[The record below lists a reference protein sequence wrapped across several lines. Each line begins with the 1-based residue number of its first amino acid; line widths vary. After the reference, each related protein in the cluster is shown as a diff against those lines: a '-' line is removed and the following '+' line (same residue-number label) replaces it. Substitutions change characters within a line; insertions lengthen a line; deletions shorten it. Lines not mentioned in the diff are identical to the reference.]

1 MNPKR
6 ILLILVALG
15 LATSSLFADVARD
28 AQGKPLH
35 NIQRA
40 ARGVFDL
47 QKNTVSN
54 LEFYTTNYG
63 IFALNTALSQ
73 GTGIWPRGSQNHY
86 IFGGGVW
93 FAAKKKR
100 PGTNTYRNY
109 VTITYNPNSGG
120 SWMVPGRIEDG
131 DLVDNE
137 AAKKYRVYFST
148 DFYSND
154 GRPLNE
160 NDGPN
165 WPIWDANP
173 DPNAVVTKDRYFG
186 WYISDVGKRNTLTY
200 PKGPAFISGED
211 IFATYKDTD
220 LSRYEGGTAQRRQ
233 EGYPLRLQFEQMI
246 YTWGF
251 GDYRDIV
258 FLAYN
263 ITNRSTDTLKECWVA
278 PVMDVDL
285 AVSTNLHGGA
295 ANDRV
300 KFYQTDTTLNLAF
313 QWTNT
318 DRGERGQGF
327 GYLGFTFL
335 ESPAVIKHYD
345 TVYVTDAN
353 GNPVIDPVTGKKQIL
368 RLDEI
373 IKEDTDFIR
382 KDSAYYAYENQLG
395 LRTFRNWSIDIDP
408 KEDEERYN
416 FIAFGQ
422 KEGDTGPGDKRFM
435 MATGPF
441 NMRPMDTVR
450 VVVGIILANT
460 SKGSDADGS
469 EEDVQELVR
478 KTKFAIDVYNKNFA
492 APKPPERAVFLKAE
506 GLNNAVRLT
515 WDSTA
520 EVSVDPLE
528 RGMDFMGYAL
538 YRARRTDLDAYD
550 PNTIAPNA
558 EFQRGKGPFGWK
570 LLRTWT
576 IPTPF
581 QKSYI
586 RTGDGKDT
594 KYPLIDS
601 LRIVGPYVDANYN
614 IIDSMVVR
622 VMRVPRGCNLYPT
635 SVVRNILY
643 IDNQFKAA
651 NPYPTAPVIAN
662 FDTAFFSQPWGPY
675 FKNIVPL
682 NKKVRLVNSQTGEPI
697 EYPYASFNV
706 KERNFAIDSILTGLI
721 YINRALMKYNPL
733 LYQKKSINVDTA
745 YLNSIPADGLV
756 YKKIDGNLTQTV
768 DTAYLKNTLRFAYID
783 GKPTFIVDAYVPL
796 PKALWMQDEQQVN
809 NALEEIY
816 KFIKEGK
823 ISDYHFRE
831 FESSKEVQQ
840 NVIIPYMAKIT
851 DNRTF
856 FDIGDDNND
865 GIISTNEDPTKTEKI
880 INNVPYYYALRAM
893 DEGDFMQPTPSK
905 YNDASQGLRNFAEVY
920 PAAPRAEKRLKF
932 EVISVDK
939 NIGGLYNFNFYALDP
954 ERAMQLF
961 GGDTLELEF
970 QPYWYQRELRFLGR
984 SENDISKFG
993 LYQRR
998 MTLRNITK
1006 GQTLFDG
1013 ITFFEVQPCYL
1024 ESYRGLFT
1032 ENAFSYVLAD
1042 TLVIDS
1048 VSKKEITFGMPESRE
1063 IITRTGKFSSGNFKE
1078 LGYCYT
1084 RAMEPPAYGTLGFDF
1099 NFTIQ
1104 QFGGNFRPDT
1114 MTIHKYKFA
1123 AGGSTPT
1130 TNATTNVGIKRNAD
1144 KKPNQDIVLTT
1155 QPVNSFYTYQS
1166 YDRVA
1171 GGVVYGSFNNGPG
1184 EYVVEFLPGGEETL
1198 HLEWGPDGNKQNKR
1212 FRVPY
1217 LNVKV
1222 TNRIKYE
1229 RPDPEK
1235 GPDAKAVVTYPDELP
1250 FMFIDT
1256 IPAYT
1261 TAYFQ
1266 FPARYYPDPRNLAYY
1281 GINTN
1286 DYIGKFNI
1294 SAYAWVNG
1302 RRVTALQA
1310 PRAFARPYGTEL
1322 AKKAKTYVG
1331 QGKYYLTG
1339 YSEDGKDTVDFCHA
1353 LDISG
1358 VLFGLD
1364 YVNRGGRF
1372 PNENEWGRKDNY
1384 TFGEDFKPGDKIV
1397 LSTFGGAL
1405 GLPMPG
1411 AKVRVK
1417 ISKPMEEGEKYTD
1430 KLLDQIQ
1437 VVPNPYY
1444 VTHQGQRSPYDAK
1457 IYFTRLPKVCTI
1469 DIYTITGDLVI
1480 SIKHDENN
1488 SSEKD
1493 RYALNVWDLLTK
1505 NGQRIASQTLAAVI
1519 TTPDGAQTIK
1529 NFSIVVG
1536 GFRITAE

>member
-1 MNPKR
+1 MNPKKF
-6 ILLILVALG
+6 LLILVALG
-15 LATSSLFADVARD
+15 LSASSLFADVARD
-28 AQGKPLH
+28 AQGKPLYDV
-35 NIQRA
+35 QRA

-73 GTGIWPRGSQNHY
+73 GSGIWPRGSQNHY

-100 PGTNTYRNY
+100 PGTDQFRNY
-109 VTITYNPNSGG
+109 VTVTYNPNSGA
-120 SWMVPGRIEDG
+120 SWMVPGRIADG

-154 GRPLNE
+154 GKPINE
-160 NDGPN
+160 DDGPN

-186 WYISDVGKRNTLTY
+186 WYIPDVGMRNTNTY

-246 YTWGF
+246 YSWGF

-263 ITNRSTDTLKECWVA
+263 ITNHSTDTLRECWLA
-278 PVMDVDL
+278 PVMDVDM
-285 AVSTNLHGGA
+285 AISSNLSAGA

-300 KFYQTDTTLNLAF
+300 KFYNTDTTLNLAF

-327 GYLGFTFL
+327 GYLGYTFL
-335 ESPAVIKHYD
+335 ESPAVIQHYD
-345 TVYVTDAN
+345 TVWTTD
-353 GNPVIDPVTGKKQIL
+353 PQTGEKKIE
-368 RLDEI
+368 RLDLV
-373 IKEDTDFIR
+373 IKEDSGFIR
-382 KDSAYYAYENQLG
+382 KDSVYYAYSSQLG
-395 LRTFRNWSIDIDP
+395 LRTFRNWSIDYDP
-408 KEDEERYN
+408 KEDDERYS
-416 FIAFGQ
+416 FIAAGIR
-422 KEGDTGPGDKRFM
+422 EGDTGPGDKRFM

-460 SKGSDADGS
+460 SKGGDADGS
-469 EEDVQELVR
+469 EEDVQDLVR

-492 APKPPERAVFLKAE
+492 APKPPNRTVFLKAE
-506 GLNNAVRLT
+506 GMNNAVSIT

-550 PNTIAPNA
+550 QNTIAPNS
-558 EFQRGKGPFGWK
+558 EFPRGKGPLGWK
-570 LLRTWT
+570 LLRKWVM
-576 IPTPF
+576 PTPF
-581 QKSYI
+581 QKSYVK
-586 RTGDGKDT
+586 TGDEKNTD
-594 KYPLIDS
+594 YPAIDS

-622 VMRVPRGCNLYPT
+622 VMRVPNGCNLYPT
-635 SVVRNILY
+635 SVVRNTLY
-643 IDNQFKAA
+643 IDPTFRAN
-651 NPYPTAPVIAN
+651 NPYPTAPVVAN
-662 FDTAFFSQPWGPY
+662 FDTSYYSQPWGPY
-675 FKNIVPL
+675 FNSIA
-682 NKKVRLVNSQTGEPI
+682 NFKKITLTNSQTGELI
-697 EYPYASFNV
+697 DFPYISYNV
-706 KERNFAIDSILTGLI
+706 KERNFFADSILTGLI

-733 LYQKKSINVDTA
+733 LYQKKSINIDTA

-756 YKKIDGNLTQTV
+756 YLKDNGNLTQTV
-768 DTAYLKNTLRFAYID
+768 DTAYLKNTLRSAYID
-783 GKPTFIVDAYVPL
+783 GKLTFIVDAYVPL
-796 PKALWMQDEQQVN
+796 PKNQWMQNEDQVN
-809 NALEEIY
+809 NALQEIY
-816 KFIKEGK
+816 KLILEGK
-823 ISDYHFRE
+823 VSDYHFRE
-831 FESSKEVQQ
+831 FESTPDVQQ

-851 DNRTF
+851 NNRTF
-856 FDIGDDNND
+856 IDIGDDNND
-865 GIISTNEDPTKTEKI
+865 GVITTNDDPTKTEKL
-880 INNVPYYYALRAM
+880 INNIPYYYKILAL
-893 DEGDFMQPTPSK
+893 DEGDFNQPTPGK
-905 YNDASQGLRNFAEVY
+905 YNDGNPGLPNFTEVY

-932 EVISVDK
+932 EVIDVDK
-939 NIGGLYNFNFYALDP
+939 NIGGLYNFNFYAVDP

-984 SENDISKFG
+984 PETDVNKFG

-998 MTLRNITK
+998 MTLRDISKN
-1006 GQTLFDG
+1006 QTLFDG

-1032 ENAFSYVLAD
+1032 ENAFSYVLSD
-1042 TLVIDS
+1042 TLVLDS
-1048 VSKKEITFGMPESRE
+1048 ISGKTVTFGTPESRE
-1063 IITRTGKFSSGNFKE
+1063 IITRSGKFSSGNFKE
-1078 LGYCYT
+1078 TGYCYSYS
-1084 RAMEPPAYGTLGFDF
+1084 MLPPAYGTLGFDF
-1099 NFTIQ
+1099 DFAIQ

-1114 MTIHKYKFA
+1114 MTIHKAKYA
-1123 AGGSTPT
+1123 DGGSNRT
-1130 TNATTNVGIKRNAD
+1130 TNASTHIGIKRNLD
-1144 KKPNQDIVLTT
+1144 RKPNQDIVLTT
-1155 QPVNSFYTYQS
+1155 QPVNSYYTFQT

-1171 GGVVYGSFNNGPG
+1171 GGVTYGSFNNGPG
-1184 EYVVEFLPGGEETL
+1184 EYVVEFLPGGEEIM
-1198 HLEWGPDGNKQNKR
+1198 HLEWGPDNQKQNKR

-1217 LNVKV
+1217 LNLRI
-1222 TNRIKYE
+1222 TNRISYE
-1229 RPDPEK
+1229 RPAPEK
-1235 GPDAKAVVTYPDELP
+1235 GPNATEKVTYPDEIKH
-1250 FMFIDT
+1250 MFIDT
-1256 IPAYT
+1256 IPAHT

-1266 FPARYYPDPRNLAYY
+1266 FPARYYPDPRNLAYH

-1286 DYIGKFNI
+1286 EYIGKYNI
-1294 SAYAWVNG
+1294 AAYGWVNG
-1302 RRVTALQA
+1302 RRATALQS
-1310 PRAFARPYGTEL
+1310 PRVFARPYGTEL

-1339 YSEDGKDTVDFCHA
+1339 ISEDGQDTVDFCHG

-1372 PNENEWGRKDNY
+1372 PNENEWGRATDY

-1480 SIKHDENN
+1480 SIKHDENT

-1493 RYALNVWDLLTK
+1493 RYALNIWDLLTK

-1529 NFSIVVG
+1529 NFSVVVG
-1536 GFRITAE
+1536 GFRITTE